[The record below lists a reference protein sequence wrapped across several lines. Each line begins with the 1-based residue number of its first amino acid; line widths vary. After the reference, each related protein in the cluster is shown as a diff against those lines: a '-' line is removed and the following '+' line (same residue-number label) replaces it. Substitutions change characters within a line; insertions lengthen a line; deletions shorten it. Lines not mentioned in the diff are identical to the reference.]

1 MTLFYRLPTKGG
13 RWQAV
18 DSLRWG
24 KDDSDVA
31 FHDSEL
37 LMINLG
43 AMDRFGAG

>member
-1 MTLFYRLPTKGG
+1 MTLFYRLPTKCE

-18 DSLRWG
+18 GSLRWG

-31 FHDSEL
+31 FHDSKL
-37 LMINLG
+37 LLINVG